1 VCTVVIK
8 RNAFVVINIFLKSR
22 VSVFWY
28 RSNTLLTCNDRKIA
42 FLLWWSRN
50 CKFSDEKVQD
60 QLWTN
65 QQLESKCRN
74 TLRKKKEEGHNAC
87 ANSWVGISISFT
99 LHQGIWTFSIWK
111 LNSARNLKGG
121 FHSSARVCI
130 IYSHVHAFRH
140 TPSFS
145 LFLNQS

>member
-1 VCTVVIK
+1 MSL
-8 RNAFVVINIFLKSR
+8 FLKGVHCGNQKKRICCHKHFFWR
-22 VSVFWY
+22 VEYQFSGTDPILYWHVMI
-28 RSNTLLTCNDRKIA
+28 RKIA

-65 QQLESKCRN
+65 QQLENKCRN

-87 ANSWVGISISFT
+87 ASSWVGISISFT

-130 IYSHVHAFRH
+130 IYSHVHAF
-140 TPSFS
+140 
-145 LFLNQS
+145 